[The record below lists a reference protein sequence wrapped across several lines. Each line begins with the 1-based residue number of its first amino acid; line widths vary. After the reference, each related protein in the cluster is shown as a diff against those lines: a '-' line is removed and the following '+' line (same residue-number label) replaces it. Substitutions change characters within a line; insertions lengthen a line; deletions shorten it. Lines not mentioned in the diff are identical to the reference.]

1 MKATEPLTARA
12 SGKIKLNPTYK
23 LKPKKVQVAAGEKKT
38 LKLKPKKSAARKIA
52 AALKRGETATARVK
66 VKLTDPAGNGETER
80 LRVAEAVTSRSN
92 SDRLA
97 LRQARIDV
105 DDADDLIHEAESV
118 GCGRG

>member
-1 MKATEPLTARA
+1 MKVAKGQA
-12 SGKIKLNPTYK
+12 KL
-23 LKPKKVQVAAGEKKT
+23 
-38 LKLKPKKSAARKIA
+38 LKLKPKNKAQAQKDRRRVEARREGDREGEGEAHRPGREHGDREAA
-52 AALKRGETATARVK
+52 GE
-66 VKLTDPAGNGETER
+66 
-80 LRVAEAVTSRSN
+80 AEAVTSRSN